1 MALEV
6 RQRGRSESGLR
17 SLQLPSGTQL
27 EAVKKSAKVAADQQG
42 RQLPRVGATFWAPFG
57 PVYLMFIH
65 VSIEAL
71 PDDGRFRHPASG
83 RWVRTPQTW
92 WRIGSP

>member
-1 MALEV
+1 MDA
-6 RQRGRSESGLR
+6 SESGLR

-57 PVYLMFIH
+57 PSLPH
-65 VSIEAL
+65 VSFMFLLRLFQMMADFAILLVE
-71 PDDGRFRHPASG
+71 DGSG
-83 RWVRTPQTW
+83 RHRP
-92 WRIGSP
+92 GGE